1 MTRDNTSHTPAT
13 CGPGVRRRQVQCKV
27 FSQRYG
33 AVINQPS
40 AVCKDR
46 RPRDTT
52 ICNLGVCRAARPVP
66 DAFTWRFS
74 GYGPCSASCAG
85 GVRYPL
91 FTCVNVRDY
100 RPVLHEY
107 CDRVP
112 KPALPTRNCNSGPCP
127 PRWHTF
133 EYGPCSV
140 SCGGGVRIRP
150 VQCVQGVIG
159 SEQFAILPGS
169 ICPPPAP
176 SNRVPCNLLDC
187 SPEWA
192 PSEWSKCSVT
202 CGDGVRTRSLGCKQL
217 LYKTHSRVERHLSAC
232 NRSTKPST
240 RETCSLAACP
250 TVAPRRPS
258 RHIVIDRSTYVQ
270 LKPQKKVQVLV
281 GGRGV
286 FFPGT
291 VVSVRCTVKRFPRRN
306 VRWRH
311 NGKYVRS
318 KGRIKAR
325 NGVLHIRRS
334 RAKDAGLYTCVASN
348 LTADIAIGFQSYDE
362 ATEKFRLRV
371 EYIAKNSLFM
381 QRLKER
387 RARHRI
393 KSWKVFTLPYLLD
406 KIGLAS
412 IPLGYFAGNWSAC
425 SKTCGGAGLMYR
437 DIQCELVQDA
447 YYLQV
452 DDEYCLEKG
461 LTPPI
466 ESRDCG
472 YQECPHWEVG
482 PWSECTSN
490 ICLRSGVGA
499 ITRSLYCVSYGQ
511 LFPYHM
517 CNASETPPNQKEC
530 PRENCYATWSATSW
544 SECSRTCGGKGVQTR
559 ALQCVWITNK
569 QPAGINCRRLHR
581 PSVSRTCTSP
591 PCSQTVCQDESSYC
605 SLIPMLRLCHLR
617 QYRTECCLSCKF
629 TLLDSKYLNLAK
641 KHVRQRSRDN

>member
-1 MTRDNTSHTPAT
+1 M
-13 CGPGVRRRQVQCKV
+13 
-27 FSQRYG
+27 
-33 AVINQPS
+33 
-40 AVCKDR
+40 
-46 RPRDTT
+46 
-52 ICNLGVCRAARPVP
+52 
-66 DAFTWRFS
+66 
-74 GYGPCSASCAG
+74 
-85 GVRYPL
+85 
-91 FTCVNVRDY
+91 
-100 RPVLHEY
+100 
-107 CDRVP
+107 
-112 KPALPTRNCNSGPCP
+112 
-127 PRWHTF
+127 
-133 EYGPCSV
+133 
-140 SCGGGVRIRP
+140 
-150 VQCVQGVIG
+150 
-159 SEQFAILPGS
+159 
-169 ICPPPAP
+169 
-176 SNRVPCNLLDC
+176 
-187 SPEWA
+187 
-192 PSEWSKCSVT
+192 
-202 CGDGVRTRSLGCKQL
+202 RTRSLSCKQL

-381 QRLKER
+381 QRLRER

-482 PWSECTSN
+482 PWSEVRGISVSY
-490 ICLRSGVGA
+490 LFLESGIFVSYLFYGTCSYRGLSH
-499 ITRSLYCVSYGQ
+499 ITVAQFPWNANYGQ
-511 LFPYHM
+511 LKELSIRQRDDKSKM
-517 CNASETPPNQKEC
+517 CWPEITLYFMLHIPSP
-530 PRENCYATWSATSW
+530 S
-544 SECSRTCGGKGVQTR
+544 
-559 ALQCVWITNK
+559 CVIY
-569 QPAGINCRRLHR
+569 QLIICLLFHL
-581 PSVSRTCTSP
+581 PSV
-591 PCSQTVCQDESSYC
+591 D
-605 SLIPMLRLCHLR
+605 
-617 QYRTECCLSCKF
+617 
-629 TLLDSKYLNLAK
+629 
-641 KHVRQRSRDN
+641 